1 MSRYYTFIIFILFF
15 TGCAVKS
22 ESDFVAPSLATN
34 SVNKNFNEADTYL
47 LYALDAQFRQE
58 HDKASIYF
66 EKLYDE
72 NKEPL
77 YIHEAIRNRIL
88 LKEYKQIKRLL
99 DKSIPAHPH
108 DATLKRYLAAYYIDM
123 HHYKEAQKILKN
135 LIVRE
140 NNASDKELL
149 ATTQL
154 GLGQTK
160 AALKYYQDAYKKDKT
175 AKTLI
180 PLVNILYYNLGKK
193 VRAKKLLHSHIDFI
207 GCDEA
212 VCYKL
217 LEIYEKEK
225 DIKGLVKTAEKL
237 HAKTGKIEFAKM
249 ILEIYSYEKDYDGAI
264 AFLEKS
270 KIDDAALLDLYV
282 LKKKFKKAA
291 TLAKKLYSET
301 QDLHFLAQMA
311 MIEYETSPE
320 PSSKKVLK
328 SIQKKFQKVVTTL
341 DDPSYNNF
349 YGYILIDNDINVTE
363 GMKLIQRALVKAP
376 NAPYYIDSLA
386 WGYYKQ
392 GECQKAYDTIYPIM
406 IMVKEP
412 EIIEHYDKIKACKEG
427 KK

>member
-1 MSRYYTFIIFILFF
+1 MSRYYAFIIFILFF

-22 ESDFVAPSLATN
+22 ASDFIAPTLTPN
-34 SVNKNFNEADTYL
+34 SINNNFNEADLYL
-47 LYALDAQFRQE
+47 LYALDAQYRQE

-66 EKLYDE
+66 EKLYDA

-77 YIHEAIRNRIL
+77 YMHEAIRNRIL
-88 LKEYKQIKRLL
+88 LKDYKEIKRLL
-99 DKSIPAHPH
+99 DKSLPLHPN
-108 DATLKRYLAAYYIDM
+108 DATLKRYLAAYHIDM
-123 HHYKEAQKILKN
+123 HHYKEAQTILKS
-135 LIVRE
+135 LISQE
-140 NNASDKELL
+140 NDASDKELL
-149 ATTQL
+149 ASTQL

-160 AALKYYQDAYKKDKT
+160 EALQYYEKAYKKEKS
-175 AKTLI
+175 AKALVT
-180 PLVNILYYNLGKK
+180 LVNILYYNLDKK
-193 VRAKKLLHSHIDFI
+193 ERAKKLLHSHIDFI

-217 LEIYEKEK
+217 LEIYQKEK

-249 ILEIYSYEKDYDGAI
+249 ILEIYSYEKNYDGAI

-270 KIDDAALLDLYV
+270 KIDDGALLELYV

-291 TLAKKLYSET
+291 KLAKKLYNET

-311 MIEYETSPE
+311 MIEYETGPH

-328 SIQKKFQKVVTTL
+328 SVQKKFQKVVKTL

-349 YGYILIDNDINVTE
+349 YGYILIDQDINVTE

-412 EIIEHYDKIKACKEG
+412 EIKEHYEKIKACKEG